1 MNRTRI
7 RLGLALA
14 ALVAAASVGSVQK
27 AEARVFVGI
36 GLPGVYAPPPPV
48 YYAPPPPVYYP
59 PAPAYY
65 APPPA
70 VVYPYGGYGGYG
82 GGYHYGDWG
91 YHHWRRW

>member
-1 MNRTRI
+1 MNRMKI

-14 ALVAAASVGSVQK
+14 ALGAAVSIGSAQK

-36 GLPGVYAPPPPV
+36 GLPGVYAPPPPA

-70 VVYPYGGYGGYG
+70 TVVYPYGGYGY
-82 GGYHYGDWG
+82 GGYHYW
-91 YHHWRRW
+91 HRW